1 MSKNIRRFYFK
12 CLYYIYINKMYPIL
26 LGITSVSIVVAFHMN
41 YYYYEKCTLSQNPLY
56 NGVFDDYLD
65 SINK

>member
-1 MSKNIRRFYFK
+1 MS
-12 CLYYIYINKMYPIL
+12 PIL
-26 LGITSVSIVVAFHMN
+26 LGITGVSVIVAFHMN
-41 YYYYEKCTLSQNPLY
+41 YYYHEKYKLSQNPLY